1 MVALFISD
9 EIALVLAMWMNHTFT
24 SDGGSVW
31 LVVEGRTGNRWRTG
45 DTYFFGII
53 L

>member
-9 EIALVLAMWMNHTFT
+9 EIALVLAMWINLTFT

-31 LVVEGRTGNRWRTG
+31 HVVEGRTG